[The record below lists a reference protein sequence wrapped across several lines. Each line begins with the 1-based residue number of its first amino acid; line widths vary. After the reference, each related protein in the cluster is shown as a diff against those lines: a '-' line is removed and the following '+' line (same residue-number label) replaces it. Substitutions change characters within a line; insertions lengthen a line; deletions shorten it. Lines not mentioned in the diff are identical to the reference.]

1 MFNELLFMSDQS
13 LKIDIEHQ
21 IPVIFMDMIERAI
34 IMKYRNDDN
43 RADTILDRPETR
55 YLL

>member
-1 MFNELLFMSDQS
+1 
-13 LKIDIEHQ
+13 
-21 IPVIFMDMIERAI
+21 MDMIERAI